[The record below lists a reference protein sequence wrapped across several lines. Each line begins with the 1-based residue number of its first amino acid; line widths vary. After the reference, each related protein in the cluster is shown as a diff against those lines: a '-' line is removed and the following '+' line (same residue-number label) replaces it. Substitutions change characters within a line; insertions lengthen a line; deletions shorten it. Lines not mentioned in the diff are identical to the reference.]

1 MQKDYEKF
9 KINKIITDDGVI
21 RLKKP
26 VKVSFQIKKNVD
38 EIFKNAIKR
47 GMKNPDSWMY
57 MYSERGKDYF
67 KHRDTRCYKAYPQI
81 GMMEAIKKKI
91 QRER

>member
-26 VKVSFQIKKNVD
+26 VKVSFQIKKNQC
-38 EIFKNAIKR
+38 IFTN
-47 GMKNPDSWMY
+47 
-57 MYSERGKDYF
+57 
-67 KHRDTRCYKAYPQI
+67 
-81 GMMEAIKKKI
+81 
-91 QRER
+91 

>member
-38 EIFKNAIKR
+38 EVFKNAINR
-47 GMKNPDSWMY
+47 GMKTRILGCICIQKEEKIILNTVILDVI
-57 MYSERGKDYF
+57 
-67 KHRDTRCYKAYPQI
+67 KHI
-81 GMMEAIKKKI
+81 HNLE
-91 QRER
+91 